1 MRVHQLRFS
10 NESLANHVC
19 VERVWGCCHVEVLS
33 FHLDA
38 QAGIGVGEVADRDDD
53 LLAVAEHDD
62 GRLAVVAAGVGD
74 GLGAR
79 GDELAEVLVGE
90 VLGGVA
96 LLARLAVHLDE
107 RILCPAPSGLSLVS
121 EDEVPVVVLV
131 TAVAEI
137 VAEQEEGVFTSLPV
151 HRAVAAFA
159 FALHQAQL
167 RIAGF

>member
-1 MRVHQLRFS
+1 MRVHQLCFS

-107 RILCPAPSGLSLVS
+107 RILCPTPSGLSLVS
-121 EDEVPVVVLV
+121 EDEVL
-131 TAVAEI
+131 
-137 VAEQEEGVFTSLPV
+137 SL
-151 HRAVAAFA
+151 
-159 FALHQAQL
+159 
-167 RIAGF
+167 AGGNANGRVQR